1 MQECKLHLDFLLKP
15 RADIGPQSLELGA
28 GGGLVGLGVAMGCKI
43 DRTIYITDQE
53 NMIDLMRKNIRL
65 NNVESRVKE
74 LVLNWY
80 VT

>member
-1 MQECKLHLDFLLKP
+1 MQECKLHLNFLLH
-15 RADIGPQSLELGA
+15 RADIGQSLELGA
-28 GGGLVGLGVAMGCKI
+28 GGGLVGLGVAMGCKV
-43 DRTIYITDQE
+43 DRPIYITDQE

-65 NNVESRVKE
+65 NNLESRVKE

>member
-1 MQECKLHLDFLLKP
+1 
-15 RADIGPQSLELGA
+15 
-28 GGGLVGLGVAMGCKI
+28 MGCKVH
-43 DRTIYITDQE
+43 RPIYITDQE

-65 NNVESRVKE
+65 NNLESRVKE

>member
-1 MQECKLHLDFLLKP
+1 
-15 RADIGPQSLELGA
+15 
-28 GGGLVGLGVAMGCKI
+28 MGCKFH
-43 DRTIYITDQE
+43 RPIYITDQE

-65 NNVESRVKE
+65 NLESRVKE